1 MLIHLANTVRLVI
14 GFVLPLALACS
25 ATPSKQA
32 AAPEETAG
40 PGAECL
46 GHATAQRTPPA
57 DAPSSISVSHI
68 LVRHANLDRPE
79 GATRSPEEACLRA
92 LEARAALENGE
103 TWNATVEKFS
113 DSGLSTHGELGNI
126 VKEDVT
132 SSFGDA
138 AFSLQIDEL
147 SYVVES
153 DRGFHIILR
162 TK

>member
-1 MLIHLANTVRLVI
+1 MLICLARVARIATGI
-14 GFVLPLALACS
+14 VLPLTLACS
-25 ATPSKQA
+25 CTPSKEA
-32 AAPEETAG
+32 ASPEEKLG

-92 LEARAALENGE
+92 LEARSALENGE

-113 DSGLSTHGELGNI
+113 DSGISTHGELGNI

-132 SSFGDA
+132 PSFGDA

-162 TK
+162 TR